1 MTARGRFLLSIFFV
15 LPLVGIGVSAAPP
28 AAAQTPPPGGE
39 PRILIKDLAVQGN
52 RRVQEAVILG
62 RVQSKVGTPF
72 LPARSADDVQL
83 KVEDFEGGV
92 KLTFVVT
99 ERPFV
104 RDLSFAGNKRLDAAA
119 LQEKIDLKLGS
130 VYNPVEVTRAAEKL
144 KEVYEEEGYFEVGI
158 SPDVTKLPDGD
169 VAVTFRIVEGRK
181 MTIEKIVIE
190 GTQGVKPDK

>member
-15 LPLVGIGVSAAPP
+15 LTLVGIGVSAA
-28 AAAQTPPPGGE
+28 
-39 PRILIKDLAVQGN
+39 
-52 RRVQEAVILG
+52 
-62 RVQSKVGTPF
+62 
-72 LPARSADDVQL
+72 
-83 KVEDFEGGV
+83 
-92 KLTFVVT
+92 
-99 ERPFV
+99 
-104 RDLSFAGNKRLDAAA
+104 RLDAAA

-181 MTIEKIVIE
+181 MTIEKVVIE
-190 GTQGVKPDK
+190 GAQGIKPEKIKEILLTQER